1 MADEETRIAVRR
13 AFYSRLR
20 WLWPILASPL
30 LRRTL
35 RFALWGAFIA
45 WVVFAVLVLALRY
58 VVLPNV
64 GMYHGQIEQALS
76 RAIGQPVTI
85 GAIEARWQGL
95 NPDLILD
102 NVAIADRQGKPAF
115 SLEQVETVLS
125 WQSLWRGRVTLSLLV
140 LERPVLHVRRE
151 TSGRIT
157 VAGIET
163 EDEGD
168 PAFAEWVLE
177 QKSIRVRNATIVWE
191 DRLREAPQ
199 LALEDLQFALD
210 NRGRRHRFGLSAAP
224 PSELAARIDIRGEVN
239 GALDE
244 AIEHLSGKIFVQLDY
259 ADLAAWRSWVDY
271 PVDLSQGRGALRIWG
286 DLQDGQGTA
295 TADLALEEVRIRLG
309 KKLPELDLSSLRG
322 RLEGRYK
329 AGAWVLA
336 GRKVELSSED
346 GMRVAPTDF
355 QVEWQQDA
363 STGRING
370 AASASFL
377 DLAVIARL
385 AAFLPL
391 DPRSRELLE
400 SHQPQGRVAEL
411 RTSWTRAGEA
421 LERYSL
427 RAAFTDLGLR
437 AGGYFPGAKG
447 LSGMVELTEKGGSV
461 SLDAGRSSVSLPAV
475 FPEPDITFDQLRAH
489 ASWKVAGDVVDVKLE
504 RLQFDGADAAGSAS
518 GTYRY
523 TGEGP
528 GVIDLSASI
537 SHADGRAVWRY
548 MPRAVSANV
557 GEWLRSSIVAG
568 RGYDGKM
575 VLKGDLADFPFRDP
589 AKGKFLIT
597 AKAEGVKLDY
607 ATGWPVI
614 DEIKADMSFGAGM
627 RIVAEKGTIL
637 GARLADVVVEIPDF
651 EAKEEMLLIRGD
663 ASGPTGQFL
672 DFIDKSPVSEMIDHF
687 TRGMKVTGNGKL
699 DLALDIPL
707 RRVEETRLRG
717 DFRFQNNQIHLFEG
731 LAPLTQV
738 NGRLLLTEASIS
750 SPEISGRIFGGPIR
764 VAIKSHGDRVAVQ
777 VGGTSNVSELFQHF
791 GLPAGDRLAG
801 SAAWKSSI
809 DIKHHQ
815 TDLVIES
822 DLLGVTSRLPEPLAK
837 AATSPLALRVEKTTA
852 EAGRQQYRATLGNV
866 VQAVFIKRAE
876 GLERAVVALGSG
888 DASLPERGVAVR
900 IAVPQ
905 FDADAWK
912 ELLAGSGNGNGG
924 RGSKDLPAL
933 AVVSIKTPTMR
944 LFGRDYT
951 QVDTEVRPRDD
962 GWQIALGTQEAA
974 GDLFWRNAGDGSLE
988 GRLRRLVVR
997 PAAEVAGGP
1006 NTTLIN
1012 SLPAVNLSVDDF
1024 RIGDRELGRLELRA
1038 RNDKGAWHLET
1049 LNLRNP
1055 DGALSSKA
1063 VWRNDGAGRH
1073 QTRLDFELTASDV
1086 GKLLN
1091 RLGYVDAIRR
1101 GTAKLAGNMQ
1111 WNGPLTGIDYPSLT
1125 GEMTVSAENGQFNK
1139 LEPGVGRLL
1148 GLLSLQSLSR
1158 RLTLDFRDIF
1168 SEGLAFD
1175 SIEGSTVVTS
1185 GVMRTVEPLRINS
1198 PAAQIQIQGEA
1209 NLKNETQNLQVLVRP
1224 QIGSV
1229 AAIGAATLVNPIVG
1243 AAALLASAVLQNPLG
1258 RLFSYRYHVTGS
1270 WSDPKVEKVGEFV
1283 EEAPPG
1289 AAGGGGQ

>member
-1 MADEETRIAVRR
+1 MTDAATRLGLRQAL
-13 AFYSRLR
+13 YHRLH
-20 WLWPILASPL
+20 WLWPILASSL

-35 RFALWGAFIA
+35 RIALWGALVA
-45 WVVFAVLVLALRY
+45 WLVFAALVLALRY

-64 GMYHGQIEQALS
+64 GMYHERIEQALS
-76 RAIGQPVTI
+76 QAIGQPVTI
-85 GAIEARWQGL
+85 GKIEARWQGL
-95 NPDLILD
+95 NPDLVLD
-102 NVAIADRQGKPAF
+102 DVAIADRQGKPAF

-125 WQSLWRGRVTLSLLV
+125 WHSLWRGRVTLALLA

-157 VAGIET
+157 VAGIEA

-177 QKSIRVRNATIVWE
+177 QKRIRVRNATIVWE
-191 DRLREAPQ
+191 DRLRGAPQ

-224 PSELAARIDIRGEVN
+224 PSELAARIDVRGEVS

-244 AIEHLSGKIFVQLDY
+244 ALEHLSGKVFVQLDY

-286 DLQDGQGTA
+286 DLENGEGKA

-329 AGAWVLA
+329 AGAWALA
-336 GRKVELSSED
+336 GRKVELTAAD
-346 GMRVAPTDF
+346 GLRVTPTDF

-363 STGRING
+363 TSGRING
-370 AASASFL
+370 AASASFI

-391 DPRSRELLE
+391 DPRSRELLDR
-400 SHQPQGRVAEL
+400 HRPQGRIAEL
-411 RTSWTRAGEA
+411 RSGWTRAGEA
-421 LERYSL
+421 LEHYSL
-427 RAAFTDLGLR
+427 RATFADLGMR
-437 AGGYFPGAKG
+437 AGGYFPGADG
-447 LSGMVELTEKGGSV
+447 LAGQVEFNEKGGSLSV
-461 SLDAGRSSVSLPAV
+461 DSGRSAISLPAV
-475 FPEPDITFDQLRAH
+475 FPEPDIAFDQLRAR
-489 ASWKVAGDVVDVKLE
+489 ASWKVAGDIVDVKLE

-528 GVIDLSASI
+528 GVIDLAASI
-537 SHADGRAVWRY
+537 ARADGRAVWRY

-557 GEWLRSSIVAG
+557 GEWLRTSIVAG

-614 DEIKADMSFGAGM
+614 DEIKADMSFGVGM
-627 RIVAEKGTIL
+627 RIVAEKGSIF
-637 GARLADVVVEIPDF
+637 GARLSDVVVEIPDF
-651 EAKEEMLLIRGD
+651 ESFDELLLIRGD
-663 ASGPTGQFL
+663 ASGPTGEFL
-672 DFIDKSPVSEMIDHF
+672 RFIEQSPVGEKIDHF
-687 TRGMKVTGNGKL
+687 TREMKASGNGKL

-707 RRVEETRLRG
+707 RRVEETRVRG
-717 DFRFQNNQIHLFEG
+717 DFRLQNNQIHLFEG
-731 LAPLTQV
+731 MAPLTQV
-738 NGRLLLTEASIS
+738 NGRLLLTESSITA
-750 SPEISGRIFGGPIR
+750 PEISGRIFGGPIR
-764 VAIKSHGDRVAVQ
+764 IGIKSHADRVAVQ
-777 VGGTSNVSELFQHF
+777 VGATSNVGELFQHF

-801 SAAWKSSI
+801 SAAWKSNI
-809 DIKHHQ
+809 DIRHNQ
-815 TDLVIES
+815 TDLVVES
-822 DLLGVTSRLPEPLAK
+822 DLVGVSSRLPEPLAK
-837 AATSPLALRVEKTTA
+837 AATSPLALRVEKTTG
-852 EAGRQQYRATLGNV
+852 EGGREQYRATLGNV
-866 VQAVFIKRAE
+866 VQAVFVKRAE
-876 GLERAVVALGSG
+876 GLERAVVALGAG
-888 DASLPERGVAVR
+888 DATLPERGVAVR
-900 IAVPQ
+900 IALPQ
-905 FDADAWK
+905 VDADAWK
-912 ELLAGSGNGNGG
+912 EVLAANGNGG
-924 RGSKDLPAL
+924 RNGTKMPAL
-933 AVVSIKTPTMR
+933 DVVSIRTPVLR

-951 QVDTEVRPRDD
+951 QVDTQLRPRDD
-962 GWQIALGTQEAA
+962 GWQIVLSMQEAA
-974 GDLFWRNAGDGSLE
+974 GELTWRGAGEGSLE
-988 GRLRRLVVR
+988 GRMQRLVVR
-997 PAAEVAGGP
+997 RAAEAGGGP
-1006 NTTLIN
+1006 NASLLN
-1012 SLPAVNLSVDDF
+1012 SLPALNLAVDDF
-1024 RIGDRELGRLELRA
+1024 RIGEMALGRLELRA
-1038 RNDKGAWHLET
+1038 RNDRGAWHLET

-1055 DGALSSKA
+1055 DGALIGKA

-1073 QTRLDFELTASDV
+1073 QTSLDFELTASDV

-1101 GTAKLAGNMQ
+1101 GTANLAGNMQ

-1175 SIEGSTVVTS
+1175 SIEGKTVVTA
-1185 GVMRTVEPLRINS
+1185 GVMRTAGPLRINS
-1198 PAAQIQIQGEA
+1198 PAAQIQIEGEA
-1209 NLKNETQNLQVLVRP
+1209 DLKNETQNLQVLVRP
-1224 QIGSV
+1224 QVGSV
-1229 AAIGAATLVNPIVG
+1229 AAIGAATLVNPLVG
-1243 AAALLASAVLQNPLG
+1243 AAALVASTILQNPLG

-1289 AAGGGGQ
+1289 AAGGGRQ